1 MQGIDVKGLV
11 AELAG
16 VEARL
21 AAGADSVDA
30 VEEDV
35 AYAAKL
41 TAAFEEPHARVEAA
55 LAKARSA
62 VNATKFPA
70 C

>member
-1 MQGIDVKGLV
+1 
-11 AELAG
+11 
-16 VEARL
+16 L

-41 TAAFEEPHARVEAA
+41 TAAFTKPHARVEAA
-55 LAKARSA
+55 LAKACSA